1 MNLNEN
7 IHRIKQ
13 VMGLNESI
21 NNSED
26 ELNRILDK
34 IGSDGFDSL
43 SNKEKVFLQTYNT
56 DEPAEEEPVRW
67 GYTVSLT
74 HPSIT
79 NMQLGVRLIKHILNK
94 NNIHGEVTHE
104 FAFPMMWFMVKIQYE
119 FELEGLIDVLTNKG
133 FDVMGVGPIEDHNE
147 DKTREILDKVQT
159 NHSKPVDIRIRP
171 NHDFKLNDEQEN
183 KRIETILR
191 SVNTGGYTLVGGNNT
206 YGINVGQKEVIDT
219 LIDLFKNKGYMVITP
234 RID

>member
-34 IGSDGFDSL
+34 IGSDGIDSL

-56 DEPAEEEPVRW
+56 DEPVEDEPVRW
-67 GYTVSLT
+67 GYAINLT

-79 NMQLGVRLIKHILNK
+79 NMELGVRLIKHILDK
-94 NNIHGEVTHE
+94 NNIHSEVTHE

-119 FELEGLIDVLTNKG
+119 FELDGATDVLNSKG
-133 FDVMGVGPIEDHNE
+133 FNVMGSGPVEVYDDNWTQDMM
-147 DKTREILDKVQT
+147 DKIQT
-159 NHSKPVDIRIRP
+159 KHSKPVDIRVRP

-183 KRIETILR
+183 RRVQDILK
-191 SVNTGGYTLVGGNNT
+191 SVNTGGYTLVSSNNT
-206 YGINVGQKEVIDT
+206 YGININRKEVKDDLINLFID
-219 LIDLFKNKGYMVITP
+219 KGYTI
-234 RID
+234 I

>member
-34 IGSDGFDSL
+34 IGSDGIDSL

-56 DEPAEEEPVRW
+56 DEPVEDEPVRW
-67 GYTVSLT
+67 GYAINLT

-79 NMQLGVRLIKHILNK
+79 NMQLGVRLIKHILDK
-94 NNIHGEVTHE
+94 NNIHSEVTHE

-119 FELEGLIDVLTNKG
+119 FELEGAIDVLTNKG
-133 FDVMGVGPIEDHNE
+133 FDVMGSGPVEEHDENWTQDMM
-147 DKTREILDKVQT
+147 DKIQTR
-159 NHSKPVDIRIRP
+159 HSKPVDIRVRP
-171 NHDFKLNDEQEN
+171 NHGFKLNDEQEN
-183 KRIETILR
+183 RRVNDILKL
-191 SVNTGGYTLVGGNNT
+191 VNTGGYTLVSSNNT
-206 YGINVGQKEVIDT
+206 YGININRKEVKDNLINLFID
-219 LIDLFKNKGYMVITP
+219 KGYTI
-234 RID
+234 I

>member
-7 IHRIKQ
+7 IHRIKE

-34 IGSDGFDSL
+34 IGSDGIDSL

-56 DEPAEEEPVRW
+56 DEPVEDEPVRW
-67 GYTVSLT
+67 GYAINLT

-79 NMQLGVRLIKHILNK
+79 NMQLGVRLIKHILDK
-94 NNIHGEVTHE
+94 NNIHSEVTHE

-119 FELEGLIDVLTNKG
+119 FELDGAIDVLTNKG
-133 FDVMGVGPIEDHNE
+133 FNLMGSGPVEEHDENWTQDMM
-147 DKTREILDKVQT
+147 DKIQTR
-159 NHSKPVDIRIRP
+159 HSKPVDIRVRP

-183 KRIETILR
+183 RRVQDILK
-191 SVNTGGYTLVGGNNT
+191 SVNTGGYTLVSSNNT
-206 YGINVGQKEVIDT
+206 YGININRKEVKDE
-219 LIDLFKNKGYMVITP
+219 LINLFRDRGYTI
-234 RID
+234 I

>member
-21 NNSED
+21 NESED

-34 IGSDGFDSL
+34 IGSDGIDSL

-56 DEPAEEEPVRW
+56 DEPVKDEPVRW
-67 GYTVSLT
+67 GYAINLT

-79 NMQLGVRLIKHILNK
+79 NMQLGVRLIKHILDK
-94 NNIHGEVTHE
+94 NNIHSEVTHE

-119 FELEGLIDVLTNKG
+119 FELDGAIDVLNSKG
-133 FDVMGVGPIEDHNE
+133 FNVMGSGPLEEYDDNWTQDMI
-147 DKTREILDKVQT
+147 DKIQT
-159 NHSKPVDIRIRP
+159 KHSKPVDIRVRP
-171 NHDFKLNDEQEN
+171 NHDFKLNDEQES
-183 KRIETILR
+183 RRVQDILK
-191 SVNTGGYTLVGGNNT
+191 SVNTGGYTLVSSNNT
-206 YGINVGQKEVIDT
+206 YGININRKEVKDN
-219 LIDLFKNKGYMVITP
+219 LINLFRDKGYTI
-234 RID
+234 I

>member
-21 NNSED
+21 NESED

-34 IGSDGFDSL
+34 IGSDGIDSL

-56 DEPAEEEPVRW
+56 DEPVKDEPVRW
-67 GYTVSLT
+67 GYAINLT

-79 NMQLGVRLIKHILNK
+79 NMQLGVRLIKHILDK
-94 NNIHGEVTHE
+94 NNIHSEVTHE

-119 FELEGLIDVLTNKG
+119 FELDGAIDVLNSKG
-133 FDVMGVGPIEDHNE
+133 FNVMGSGPLEEYDDNWTQDMM
-147 DKTREILDKVQT
+147 DKIQT
-159 NHSKPVDIRIRP
+159 KHSKPVDIRVRP

-183 KRIETILR
+183 RRVQDILK
-191 SVNTGGYTLVGGNNT
+191 SVNTGGYTLVSSNNT
-206 YGINVGQKEVIDT
+206 YGININRKEVKDN
-219 LIDLFKNKGYMVITP
+219 LINLFRDKGYTI
-234 RID
+234 I

>member
-1 MNLNEN
+1 MMNLQEN

-34 IGSDGFDSL
+34 IGSDGIDSL

-56 DEPAEEEPVRW
+56 DEPVKDEPVRW
-67 GYTVSLT
+67 GYAIRLT

-79 NMQLGVRLIKHILNK
+79 NMQLGVRLIKHILDK
-94 NNIHGEVTHE
+94 NNIHSEVTHE

-119 FELEGLIDVLTNKG
+119 FELNVAIDILSDKG
-133 FDVMGVGPIEDHNE
+133 FNIWTSGPVEEH
-147 DKTREILDKVQT
+147 DKNRTKEILDRVQT
-159 NHSKPVDIRIRP
+159 NSSKSVDIRIRP
-171 NHDFKLNDEQEN
+171 NHDFKLNDEQEG
-183 KRIETILR
+183 KRIKDILKL
-191 SVNTGGYTLVGGNNT
+191 VNTGGYTLVSGNNT
-206 YGINVGQKEVIDT
+206 YGININRKEVKDN
-219 LIDLFKNKGYMVITP
+219 LINLFKDKGYTI
-234 RID
+234 I

>member
-7 IHRIKQ
+7 ILRIKQ

-34 IGSDGFDSL
+34 IGSDGIDSL

-56 DEPAEEEPVRW
+56 DEPVEDEPVRW
-67 GYTVSLT
+67 GYTINLT

-79 NMQLGVRLIKHILNK
+79 NMQLGVRLIKHILDK
-94 NNIHGEVTHE
+94 NNIYSEVTHE

-119 FELEGLIDVLTNKG
+119 FELDGAIDVLNSKG
-133 FDVMGVGPIEDHNE
+133 FNVMGSGPLEEYDDNWTQDMM
-147 DKTREILDKVQT
+147 DKIQT
-159 NHSKPVDIRIRP
+159 KHSKPVDIRVRP

-183 KRIETILR
+183 RRVQDILK
-191 SVNTGGYTLVGGNNT
+191 SVNTGGYTLVSSNNT
-206 YGINVGQKEVIDT
+206 YGININRKEVKDN
-219 LIDLFKNKGYMVITP
+219 LINLFRDKGYTI
-234 RID
+234 I